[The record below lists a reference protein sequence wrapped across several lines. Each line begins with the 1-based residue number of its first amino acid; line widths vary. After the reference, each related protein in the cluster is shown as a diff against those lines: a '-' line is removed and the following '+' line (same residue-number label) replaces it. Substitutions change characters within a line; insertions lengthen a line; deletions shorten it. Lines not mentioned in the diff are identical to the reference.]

1 MTFRQFAYNNVT
13 RNKRL
18 YAAYFLSSMFTV
30 MVFFTFAI
38 FAYHPALNSNEIN
51 QNAAA
56 GLSIAKWV
64 IYVFS
69 FFFVLYSMSSFLR
82 SRQKEF
88 GLLIMQG
95 MSTAQLRQMVF
106 LENMI
111 IGFAATLGGIGLGLI
126 FAKLILLIGERII
139 VLEETLSFYFP
150 IQAMIVTFISFMI
163 LFVLISLFITAI
175 LHHRK
180 LITLIKSNKTSKGE
194 PKASI
199 WLSLI
204 VILLIGSSYVIS
216 LSVSGDQAIYLLV
229 PIIIMVSIGTYL
241 FFTQLSVYVIHR
253 LKERKSFFWYKTNM
267 LLLSDLAYRMKDN
280 ARTFF
285 LVAIV
290 STVSFC
296 AIGSLYG
303 IQSVLVTTKTAYNAY
318 LADYLS
324 KEKDVNREQHLQYI
338 NNTLHKYNIN
348 ATPDQISV
356 MRYKIDTQTDTLP
369 VIRLSDYNRFAML
382 IGEAQITLSDQQ
394 AAIREASTIGGNTI
408 DHLLNT
414 RITLE
419 KGLSIQ
425 TSAQSAISQVIPN
438 LYSYMIVPDSFY
450 QKLQHPAENV
460 QIYVWNG
467 APHQSGAIEAGKELQ
482 QWIKPYQSQYNFFAK
497 DYEVYDQQQQVGL
510 PLFIGLFIGIVFFV
524 SAGSFLYFRLYSDLE
539 EDKQKFKAISK
550 LGLTTK
556 ELTRVLN
563 WQIALLFFAPIVVAL
578 VHGVVALTTL
588 SNMFSFSLVK
598 ESSLVLGIFLL
609 IQIIY
614 FFIVRHFYIGQVK
627 SALR

>member
-1 MTFRQFAYNNVT
+1 MTFRQFAYNNVA

-30 MVFFTFAI
+30 MVFFTFSI
-38 FAYHPALNSNEIN
+38 FAYHPALHSNEIN
-51 QNAAA
+51 QNAATA
-56 GLSIAKWV
+56 LSTAKWI

-88 GLLIMQG
+88 GLLLMQG
-95 MSTAQLRQMVF
+95 MSTGQLRQMVF

-111 IGFAATLGGIGLGLI
+111 IGFASTLGGIGLGLV

-139 VLEETLSFYFP
+139 VLDEKLSFYFP
-150 IQAMIVTFISFMI
+150 MQAIIITFISFMI

-175 LHHRK
+175 LRQRK
-180 LITLIKSNKTSKGE
+180 LITLIKSNRTAKKE

-204 VILLIGSSYVIS
+204 VILLIGSSYIIS

-241 FFTQLSVYVIHR
+241 LFTQLSVYIIHR
-253 LKERKSFFWYKTNM
+253 LKARKSFFWYKTNM

-296 AIGSLYG
+296 AIGTLYG
-303 IQSVLVTTKTAYNAY
+303 LQSVIIANTTSYSAYPIT
-318 LADYLS
+318 YLS
-324 KEKDVNREQHLQYI
+324 MAKDTTRVQNIQYI
-338 NNTLHKYNIN
+338 NDTLKKYAIDLTPADVQVLRYNIPESN
-348 ATPDQISV
+348 NRVSV
-356 MRYKIDTQTDTLP
+356 
-369 VIRLSDYNRFAML
+369 VRLSDYNRFATL
-382 IGEAQITLSDQQ
+382 AGEPTITLPDQQ
-394 AAIREASTIGGNTI
+394 AAVQKTSTTRERSEDKLINQK
-408 DHLLNT
+408 
-414 RITLE
+414 ITLE

-425 TSAQSAISQVIPN
+425 TSSQATFSQVIPT
-438 LYSYMIVPDSFY
+438 LSEYIVVPDLFY
-450 QKLQHPAENV
+450 GKLQHPKTTD
-460 QIYVWNG
+460 QIDVWNG
-467 APHQSGAIEAGKELQ
+467 KIDSSISIQLAKDIQQSVKPHQEN
-482 QWIKPYQSQYNFFAK
+482 YMFFAK
-497 DYEVYDQQQQVGL
+497 DYELYSQKQEFGL
-510 PLFIGLFIGIVFFV
+510 PLFMGLFIGIVFFV

-556 ELTRVLN
+556 ELNKVLN

-578 VHGVVALTTL
+578 IHGAIALTTL
-588 SNMFSFSLVK
+588 SNMFQFSLVK
-598 ESSLVLGIFLL
+598 ESSIVLGIFLL
-609 IQIIY
+609 IQMIY

>member
-1 MTFRQFAYNNVT
+1 MTFRQFAYNNVA

-30 MVFFTFAI
+30 MVFFTFSI
-38 FAYHPALNSNEIN
+38 FAYHPVLNGSEIN

-56 GLSIAKWV
+56 GLSAAKWV

-88 GLLIMQG
+88 GLLMMQG
-95 MSTAQLRQMVF
+95 MSTGQLRQMVF

-111 IGFAATLGGIGLGLI
+111 IGFAATLGGIGLGLV
-126 FAKLILLIGERII
+126 FAKVILLIGERML
-139 VLEETLSFYFP
+139 VLEEALSFYFP
-150 IQAMIVTFISFMI
+150 IHALIVTFISFMI

-175 LHHRK
+175 LRNRQ
-180 LITLIKSNKTSKGE
+180 LITLIKSNQTSKSE

-204 VILLIGSSYVIS
+204 VILLIGSSYLIS
-216 LSVSGDQAIYLLV
+216 LRASGNQAVYLLV

-241 FFTQLSVYVIHR
+241 FFTQLSVYIIHR

-267 LLLSDLAYRMKDN
+267 LLLSDLSYRMKDN

-303 IQSVLVTTKTAYNAY
+303 IQSVLITNTTSYSTYPLTYFSTAT
-318 LADYLS
+318 DT
-324 KEKDVNREQHLQYI
+324 ERTQHLRYI
-338 NNTLHKYNIN
+338 NNKLTKDAIHLAPAELK
-348 ATPDQISV
+348 V
-356 MRYKIDTQTDTLP
+356 LRYKVTESAAS
-369 VIRLSDYNRFAML
+369 VNVVRLSDYNQFATL
-382 IGEAQITLSDQQ
+382 LGEPTITLTDQQ
-394 AAIREASTIGGNTI
+394 TAIRATSKVGNRSSNEMI
-408 DHLLNT
+408 NQN
-414 RITLE
+414 ITLE
-419 KGLSIQ
+419 KGLPIQ
-425 TSAQSAISQVIPN
+425 TDSQVVLSQVIPI
-438 LYSYMIVPDSFY
+438 LSEYIVVPDTFY
-450 QKLQHPAENV
+450 QKLQHPTAID
-460 QIYVWNG
+460 QINVWNG
-467 APHQSGAIEAGKELQ
+467 TIDSATAIQFARDIQQSIQ
-482 QWIKPYQSQYNFFAK
+482 PYQANYNFFAK
-497 DYEVYDQQQQVGL
+497 EYEIYTQKQQFGL
-510 PLFIGLFIGIVFFV
+510 PLFMSLFIGIVFFV
-524 SAGSFLYFRLYSDLE
+524 SAGSFLYFRLYSDLD

-556 ELTRVLN
+556 ELHKVLN

-578 VHGVVALTTL
+578 VHGAIALTTL
-588 SNMFSFSLVK
+588 SNMFNFSLVK
-598 ESSLVLGIFLL
+598 ESSMVLGIFLL

-614 FFIVRHFYIGQVK
+614 FCIVRHFYIKQVK

>member
-1 MTFRQFAYNNVT
+1 MTFRQFAYNNVA

-30 MVFFTFAI
+30 MVFFTFSI
-38 FAYHPALNSNEIN
+38 FAYHPALNSSEIN

-56 GLSIAKWV
+56 GLSTAKWV

-111 IGFAATLGGIGLGLI
+111 IGFAATLGGIGLGLV

-175 LHHRK
+175 LRHRK

-241 FFTQLSVYVIHR
+241 LFTQLSVYIIHR
-253 LKERKSFFWYKTNM
+253 LKKRKSFFWYKTNM

-296 AIGSLYG
+296 AIGTLYG
-303 IQSVLVTTKTAYNAY
+303 VQSVLIASTTSYSAYPITYFSTA
-318 LADYLS
+318 
-324 KEKDVNREQHLQYI
+324 KDTTRAQHIQYI
-338 NNTLHKYNIN
+338 N
-348 ATPDQISV
+348 
-356 MRYKIDTQTDTLP
+356 DTLNKYAIDLTP
-369 VIRLSDYNRFAML
+369 ADLYVLRYTIPESKDRVSVVRLSDYNRFATL
-382 IGEAQITLSDQQ
+382 VGEPTLTLPDQQ
-394 AAIREASTIGGNTI
+394 TAIRKTST
-408 DHLLNT
+408 T
-414 RITLE
+414 RERSEDKLINQKITLE

-425 TSAQSAISQVIPN
+425 TSSEVTFSQVIPT
-438 LYSYMIVPDSFY
+438 LSEYIVVPDLFY
-450 QKLQHPAENV
+450 QKLQHPKTTD
-460 QIYVWNG
+460 QIDVWNG
-467 APHQSGAIEAGKELQ
+467 TMDSSTAIQLAQDIQQSV
-482 QWIKPYQSQYNFFAK
+482 KPYQDNYLFFAK
-497 DYEVYDQQQQVGL
+497 DYEIYSQKKEFGL
-510 PLFIGLFIGIVFFV
+510 PLFMGLFIGIVFFV

-556 ELTRVLN
+556 ELNKVLN

-578 VHGVVALTTL
+578 IHGAVALTTL
-588 SNMFSFSLVK
+588 SNMFQFSLVK
-598 ESSLVLGIFLL
+598 ESSIVLGIFLL
-609 IQIIY
+609 IQMIY

>member
-1 MTFRQFAYNNVT
+1 MTFRQFAYNNVA

-30 MVFFTFAI
+30 MVFFTFSI
-38 FAYHPALNSNEIN
+38 FAYHPTLNGNGLS

-56 GLSIAKWV
+56 GLSAAKWV

-88 GLLIMQG
+88 GLLMMQG
-95 MSTAQLRQMVF
+95 MSTGQLRQMVF

-111 IGFAATLGGIGLGLI
+111 IGFAATLGGIGLGLV
-126 FAKLILLIGERII
+126 FAKVILLIGERML

-150 IQAMIVTFISFMI
+150 IQAITITFISFMI
-163 LFVLISLFITAI
+163 LFVLICLFITAI
-175 LHHRK
+175 LRNRT

-204 VILLIGSSYVIS
+204 VILLIGSSYLIS
-216 LSVSGDQAIYLLV
+216 LRASGDQAIYLLV

-241 FFTQLSVYVIHR
+241 LFTQLSVYIIHR

-303 IQSVLVTTKTAYNAY
+303 IQSVLIANTTSYSTYPITYFSTA
-318 LADYLS
+318 
-324 KEKDVNREQHLQYI
+324 KDTARAQHLQYI
-338 NNTLHKYNIN
+338 NDTLNTHAIDLTPATLH
-348 ATPDQISV
+348 V
-356 MRYKIDTQTDTLP
+356 LRYKISESADQ
-369 VIRLSDYNRFAML
+369 VSIVRLSDYNAFATL
-382 IGEAQITLSDQQ
+382 LGEPTITLTDQQ
-394 AAIREASTIGGNTI
+394 TAIRTTSTIGNRFNDELI
-408 DHLLNT
+408 NKN
-414 RITLE
+414 ITLE

-425 TSAQSAISQVIPN
+425 TASQATLSQVIPA
-438 LYSYMIVPDSFY
+438 LSEYLVVPDIFY
-450 QKLQHPAENV
+450 QKLQHPTTTD
-460 QIYVWNG
+460 QIDVWNG
-467 APHQSGAIEAGKELQ
+467 KMDSSTAIQLAQDIQQSV
-482 QWIKPYQSQYNFFAK
+482 KPYQAHYVFFAK
-497 DYEVYDQQQQVGL
+497 EYEVYSQKQQFGL
-510 PLFIGLFIGIVFFV
+510 PLFMSLFIGIVFFV

-556 ELTRVLN
+556 ELTKVLN
-563 WQIALLFFAPIVVAL
+563 WQIALLFFAPIAVAL
-578 VHGVVALTTL
+578 IHGAVALTTL
-588 SNMFSFSLVK
+588 SNMFHYSLLK
-598 ESSLVLGIFLL
+598 ESSIVLGIFLL
-609 IQIIY
+609 IQMVY

>member
-1 MTFRQFAYNNVT
+1 MTFRQFAYNNVA

-30 MVFFTFAI
+30 MVFFTFSI
-38 FAYHPALNSNEIN
+38 FAYHPALNGDGIN

-56 GLSIAKWV
+56 GLSAAKWV

-88 GLLIMQG
+88 GLLMMQG
-95 MSTAQLRQMVF
+95 MSTGQLRQMVF

-111 IGFAATLGGIGLGLI
+111 IGFASTLGGIGLGLV
-126 FAKLILLIGERII
+126 FAKVILLIGERM
-139 VLEETLSFYFP
+139 LMLNEKLSFYIP
-150 IQAMIVTFISFMI
+150 IHSILVTFISFMI

-175 LHHRK
+175 LRNRQ

-199 WLSLI
+199 ALSLI
-204 VILLIGSSYVIS
+204 VVLLIGISYFIS
-216 LSVSGDQAIYLLV
+216 LRASGDQGIYLLV

-241 FFTQLSVYVIHR
+241 LFTQLSVYIIHR

-303 IQSVLVTTKTAYNAY
+303 LQSLLITAKTDYNPY
-318 LADYLS
+318 FADYVS
-324 KEKDVNREQHLQYI
+324 TEKDNNKEQHIQYVNDI
-338 NNTLHKYNIN
+338 LDKYHIVATSTQLNVLHYNLTDMNTKL
-348 ATPDQISV
+348 AV
-356 MRYKIDTQTDTLP
+356 
-369 VIRLSDYNRFAML
+369 VRLSDYNQLATL
-382 IGEAQITLSDQQ
+382 LGEPKITLSPKQ
-394 AAIREASTIGGNTI
+394 AVMRKGSTLGVSTF
-408 DHLLNT
+408 DHLLNKD
-414 RITLE
+414 ITLE
-419 KGLSIQ
+419 KDISIHV
-425 TSAQSAISQVIPN
+425 SADWSISNVVPDFS
-438 LYSYMIVPDSFY
+438 SYMIIPDDLY
-450 QKLQHPAENV
+450 QKLQHPSAMD
-460 QIYVWNG
+460 QIFIWNG
-467 APHQSGAIEAGKELQ
+467 EPNQPQAIQAGKELQ
-482 QWIKPYQSQYNFFAK
+482 QWIKPHQTAYQFFAK
-497 DYEVYDQQQQVGL
+497 DYEIYDQKQQFGL
-510 PLFIGLFIGIVFFV
+510 PLFMSLFIGIVFFV
-524 SAGSFLYFRLYSDLE
+524 SAGSFLYFRLYSDLD

-550 LGLTTK
+550 LGLTSK
-556 ELTRVLN
+556 ELHRVLN

-578 VHGVVALTTL
+578 IHGAVALTTL
-588 SNMFSFSLVK
+588 SNMFQFSLVK
-598 ESSLVLGIFLL
+598 ESSMVLGVFLL

-614 FFIVRHFYIGQVK
+614 FFIVRHFYIRQVK
-627 SALR
+627 AALR